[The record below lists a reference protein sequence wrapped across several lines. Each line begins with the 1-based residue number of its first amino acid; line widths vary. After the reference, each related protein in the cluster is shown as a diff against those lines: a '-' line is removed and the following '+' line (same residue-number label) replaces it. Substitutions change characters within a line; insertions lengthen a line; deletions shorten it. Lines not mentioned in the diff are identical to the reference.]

1 MLPHRPSWLTAICY
15 TQKGKDWR
23 ITLAKSFA
31 ILLLAMP
38 VCLRAQDQEDLDA
51 HTLRFDGFWF
61 YSKPTGSLHGTGS
74 QGLVDVQRDLH
85 FNSYSTG
92 SGRVEWKFTR
102 KNHLYFAVLPLDQS
116 KKVVLGRNILFHGQT
131 FQAGLVATG
140 RLQLDSFVVG
150 YQYDIF
156 RRKQWHLGFATQ
168 LDLFYIRGSLQ
179 AAAQTLNGTRHSFE
193 ASSDTLRA
201 PLPVLGPEFRAYLIP
216 NSNRLFV
223 GGNLLG
229 MYFFGYGNFISS
241 YGTLGLSLNKHL
253 NLQGGYQLGSR
264 FDIKSDLRSGRIG
277 VNLSQ
282 KGAVAGLEVSF

>member
-1 MLPHRPSWLTAICY
+1 
-15 TQKGKDWR
+15 
-23 ITLAKSFA
+23 
-31 ILLLAMP
+31 
-38 VCLRAQDQEDLDA
+38 
-51 HTLRFDGFWF
+51 
-61 YSKPTGSLHGTGS
+61 
-74 QGLVDVQRDLH
+74 
-85 FNSYSTG
+85 
-92 SGRVEWKFTR
+92 
-102 KNHLYFAVLPLDQS
+102 
-116 KKVVLGRNILFHGQT
+116 
-131 FQAGLVATG
+131 
-140 RLQLDSFVVG
+140 
-150 YQYDIF
+150 
-156 RRKQWHLGFATQ
+156 
-168 LDLFYIRGSLQ
+168 LFYIRGSLQ

-264 FDIKSDLRSGRIG
+264 FDIKSDLKSSRIG